1 MNKPVKK
8 ELAYALLFIM
18 VASCV
23 ALTSCNDDD
32 NDELESMSIVGKWI
46 CYTDAY
52 GDPWDEPLVYQ
63 FDSDGT
69 GYEWFMDEPFSNREE
84 FTYTVTET
92 RLRIKTK
99 YDSYILRYELS
110 NKGKSLILYGWD
122 DDDMEELHLVRQ

>member
-1 MNKPVKK
+1 MPI
-8 ELAYALLFIM
+8 LFIM

-23 ALTSCNDDD
+23 ALTSCSDDEK
-32 NDELESMSIVGKWI
+32 NESESMSIVGKWI
-46 CYTDAY
+46 SYTDAY

-69 GYEWFMDEPFSNREE
+69 GYEWFMDEPFSDREE

-122 DDDMEELHLVRQ
+122 DDDMEELHLARQ